1 MRLPRVS
8 RIAAAMVLVAS
19 APALA
24 QSDNSDR
31 AAPPRAGNIYDHK
44 APQPTASD
52 VRPAAS
58 PAGNRQQVEKEVQ
71 ELLRQTDKLDKQSQP
86 QKQPAPGAPPSGL
99 EGR

>member
-44 APQPTASD
+44 AHQPMENDLAP
-52 VRPAAS
+52 PAR
-58 PAGNRQQVEKEVQ
+58 PAGNKQQVEKEVQ